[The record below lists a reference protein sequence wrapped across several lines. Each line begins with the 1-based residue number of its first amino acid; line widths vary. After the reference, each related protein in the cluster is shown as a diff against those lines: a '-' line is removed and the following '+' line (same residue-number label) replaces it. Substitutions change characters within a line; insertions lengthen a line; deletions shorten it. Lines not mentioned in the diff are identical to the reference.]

1 MPHKMGKKIKVVFGL
16 EEWKGKC
23 DEKLKG
29 ENAMVEF
36 WDDVMER
43 KDRSCKD
50 AIFRVLESKRII
62 THNRN
67 YCRIAFFWFFLEL
80 MLDCKFV
87 LVFLFI
93 VQNFYLSYSIFIKK
107 IN

>member
-1 MPHKMGKKIKVVFGL
+1 MELTITKNWSLYAKTLKALSIISMPHKMGKKIKVVFGL

-43 KDRSCKD
+43 KDRRSRNLRSCKD

-67 YCRIAFFWFFLEL
+67 YCRIAFFWFF
-80 MLDCKFV
+80 
-87 LVFLFI
+87 
-93 VQNFYLSYSIFIKK
+93 
-107 IN
+107 